1 MVISSQVLLTSS
13 CPEEFSIPIPLMHL
27 FRFLF
32 FLPIKTFNR
41 LFTGNSSR
49 RRLQATVLIS
59 RTAEKVRLARNGNR
73 ASNIAEGNSN
83 EINNRVVQR
92 MDGSYKSY

>member
-1 MVISSQVLLTSS
+1 M
-13 CPEEFSIPIPLMHL
+13 
-27 FRFLF
+27 
-32 FLPIKTFNR
+32 
-41 LFTGNSSR
+41 
-49 RRLQATVLIS
+49 QATVLIS